1 MDITCLARTSRKIK
15 TGKEQITLDGWVL
28 EKFKEKLNK
37 VVLTSNK
44 INLPI
49 VIYKRTIEEKE
60 DCIEEEIAS
69 ISEKFV
75 IVQILTYGGF
85 LPITLHEQHI
95 FNTEEFALWVTK
107 RGKTMITLCLE
118 NLDDVLATKN

>member
-1 MDITCLARTSRKIK
+1 MARTNRKIK
-15 TGKEQITLDGWVL
+15 AAKEQITLDGWVL

-37 VVLTSNK
+37 VVLASNK

-60 DCIEEEIAS
+60 ECIEEEIAS
-69 ISEKFV
+69 VSEKFV

-85 LPITLHEQHI
+85 LPISFHEQRI
-95 FNTEEFALWVTK
+95 FNTDEFANWLRK
-107 RGKTMITLCLE
+107 RGKNMFSLCLE
-118 NLDDVLATKN
+118 NLDDILAVKN

>member
-1 MDITCLARTSRKIK
+1 MARTNRKLK
-15 TGKEQITLDGWVL
+15 TNREQITLDGWVL

-49 VIYKRTIEEKE
+49 VIYKRTIEEKG

-85 LPITLHEQHI
+85 LPISFHEQRI
-95 FNTEEFALWVTK
+95 FSTDEFAVWLTN
-107 RGKTMITLCLE
+107 RGKNTFTLCLE
-118 NLDDVLATKN
+118 NLDDILAAKNYS